1 MTEDA
6 LAFRDAER
14 FVLEDDDGHE
24 ETFLVLAVAEYQGR
38 DYALLA
44 PESGAENPDPE
55 RELEVVVFEYVRGN
69 DGPELREVDSE
80 EKQEAVFAV
89 FQELMELEDEDEDED
104 SDDDDEEGD
113 EEGDDEA
120 DDAEDEPK
128 A

>member
-69 DGPELREVDSE
+69 DGPELREVESE

-89 FQELMELEDEDEDED
+89 FQELMELEDEDDEDED
-104 SDDDDEEGD
+104 EDGD
-113 EEGDDEA
+113 EEED
-120 DDAEDEPK
+120 DDAEEEPK

>member
-69 DGPELREVDSE
+69 DGPELREVESE

-89 FQELMELEDEDEDED
+89 FQELMELEDEDEDDED
-104 SDDDDEEGD
+104 GDDEDGDDEEED
-113 EEGDDEA
+113 
-120 DDAEDEPK
+120 DDAEEEPK